1 MQVDP
6 NNPGVDNDLAGNES
20 PIEQPVIPTVAE
32 LQGEKPPLT
41 EPGESASGI
50 DPEAPYGRK
59 KDGTPAKK
67 RGRQAGSQNDLFER
81 LDSVTQSTPRPRPG
95 PSNPPIAAIVT
106 DYRAVGQMAA
116 NLWFNVPQTIFGE
129 DWSPEPNEIPLVAKG
144 FTDYFQA
151 KGISQISPE
160 LSLGLILLGYT
171 AGKLNKP
178 TVKSRFSKVAEWIK
192 SKIRR

>member
-6 NNPGVDNDLAGNES
+6 NNPGVDNDLAENEN
-20 PIEQPVIPTVAE
+20 PIDQPVIPTLSE
-32 LQGEKPPLT
+32 LHTDKPSVT
-41 EPGESASGI
+41 EPVNDASPV

-67 RGRQAGSQNDLFER
+67 RGRAAGTQSDLFER
-81 LDSVTQSTPRPRPG
+81 LDSVTQSTARPRPV
-95 PSNPPIAAIVT
+95 PSNPPIAPIVA

-171 AGKLNKP
+171 AGKLTKP